1 MKKISRKDAIHLIV
15 KVQNIIEKKVDLSKY
30 FSEDQWINSIEERE
44 VDTDFQGVSN
54 GFLSEIIQSI
64 IGYKVEV
71 CGEIEV
77 LFPCPCC
84 GFRTLTERYNPMEE
98 TGYDICPYCNWEDDG
113 TIDAN
118 TYRSI
123 NRGSIADYRQ
133 KIQEN
138 FNQYYIN
145 KWIKD
150 SF

>member
-15 KVQNIIEKKVDLSKY
+15 EVQNIIEKKVDLSKY

-71 CGEIEV
+71 CGEVEV

-84 GFRTLTERYNPMEE
+84 GFRTLTESYNLIEG

>member
-1 MKKISRKDAIHLIV
+1 M
-15 KVQNIIEKKVDLSKY
+15 
-30 FSEDQWINSIEERE
+30 
-44 VDTDFQGVSN
+44 
-54 GFLSEIIQSI
+54 SEIIQSI

-77 LFPCPCC
+77 LFPCLCC

-133 KIQEN
+133 RIREN
-138 FNQYYIN
+138 PNRYYIN
-145 KWIKD
+145 KWIKT
-150 SF
+150 

>member
-30 FSEDQWINSIEERE
+30 FSEDQWINSIEEKE

-64 IGYKVEV
+64 TGYKVEV
-71 CGEIEV
+71 CGEVEV
-77 LFPCPCC
+77 LLPCPCC
-84 GFRTLTERYNPMEE
+84 GFRTLTESYNPIEG

>member
-30 FSEDQWINSIEERE
+30 FSEDQWINSIEEKE

-64 IGYKVEV
+64 TGYKVEV
-71 CGEIEV
+71 CGEVEV
-77 LFPCPCC
+77 LLPCPCC
-84 GFRTLTERYNPMEE
+84 GFRTLTESYNPIEG

-133 KIQEN
+133 RIREN
-138 FNQYYIN
+138 PNRYYIN
-145 KWIKD
+145 KWIKT
-150 SF
+150 